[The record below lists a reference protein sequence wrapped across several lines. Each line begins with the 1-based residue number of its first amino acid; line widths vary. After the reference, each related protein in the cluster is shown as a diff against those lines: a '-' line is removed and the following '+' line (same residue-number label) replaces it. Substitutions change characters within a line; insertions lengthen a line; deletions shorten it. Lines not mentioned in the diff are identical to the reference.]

1 MPNVPSIGQDAVSFV
16 SRAASVIALNNQSLR
31 PVEVE
36 PTGVPRGD
44 RVELS
49 DHARLLEELRGLPE
63 GRMDLVSR
71 VRDAI
76 DAGTYVSD
84 AKLDAAID
92 GLMQDLDLG

>member
-1 MPNVPSIGQDAVSFV
+1 MPNVPSIGQDAVNFV
-16 SRAASVIALNNQSLR
+16 SRAVSVISLNNQSIR
-31 PVEVE
+31 PPES
-36 PTGVPRGD
+36 PGVARGD

-49 DHARLLEELRGLPE
+49 DHARLLEELRSLPDC
-63 GRMDLVSR
+63 RMTLVGR

-76 DAGTYVSD
+76 DSGTYVSD